1 MREYLVTWGPSTTPV
16 NIVKHQYYL
25 SWTPTQGKR
34 FVLNGIV
41 VDHWVCELDVEPIKM
56 VRVDCVGEPGAPM
69 KVKVVGPIYPELW
82 NEFFRDGRIIPGSK
96 VKHWAK
102 DHRHG
107 YCVVRGGV
115 VVAAIELDNGL
126 AFVSG

>member
-1 MREYLVTWGPSTTPV
+1 MREYLVTWSQDATPIDV
-16 NIVKHQYYL
+16 IEHQYYL

-41 VDHWVCELDVEPIKM
+41 VDHWVCDLDVEPIKM
-56 VRVDCVGEPGAPM
+56 VRVECVGEPGTVPRL
-69 KVKVVGPIYPELW
+69 KVVGPTYPELW
-82 NEFFRDGRIIPGSK
+82 NEIFIPGSK

-102 DHRHG
+102 DHRQG

-115 VVAAIELDNGL
+115 VVAAIELKDNRMG
-126 AFVSG
+126 FVTG